1 MRTTLEV
8 FDETFGRGHEYAKVV
23 AGAAG
28 ISFEEGAAMM
38 MVSNGEMEFRKLL
51 PGIPLDDIESRLRR
65 WLEEAY
71 HTEQR

>member
-1 MRTTLEV
+1 
-8 FDETFGRGHEYAKVV
+8 
-23 AGAAG
+23 
-28 ISFEEGAAMM
+28 
-38 MVSNGEMEFRKLL
+38 MEFRKLL